1 MVEKGRPWER
11 PASGAADLRID
22 GDDAALAAGVVHH
35 PGARVEYRPSP
46 EADLGRALGVHGSAG
61 ELELP
66 VDGLRVSADTAEH
79 FGVNMLVAGV
89 APDRAGWSTR
99 SRVFEVRAD
108 DRVVHAG
115 PATAVVVA
123 NGQFLRGADLV
134 PRGHPGD
141 GRVEVQVY
149 AVGRSARAGVRTRL
163 PQGVHLPHPQIVQA
177 SGRRIEIVSGPV
189 DSPTSVPVEL
199 DGIALAPAGH
209 LIVSVV
215 PEAFVVLA

>member
-1 MVEKGRPWER
+1 MIEKGRPWER
-11 PASGAADLRID
+11 PAAGPADLRIA
-22 GDDAALAAGVVHH
+22 GDDAALAAAVAEH

-46 EADLGRALGVHGSAG
+46 NADLGRALGVDGSAG
-61 ELELP
+61 DLELP
-66 VDGLRVSADTAEH
+66 LDGLRVSADATER

-89 APDRAGWSTR
+89 APDRANWFTR
-99 SRVFEVRAD
+99 SQVFEVRAD

-141 GRVEVQVY
+141 GRIEVQVY
-149 AVGRSARAGVRTRL
+149 AVRRSARSGVRARL

-177 SGRRIEIVSGPV
+177 SGRRIEIVCGPAS
-189 DSPTSVPVEL
+189 SPTPVPVEL
-199 DGIALAPAGH
+199 DGVALAPAAR
-209 LIVSVV
+209 LIVSAV